1 MVYPTA
7 SLRHILVIRLAK
19 RHNMLH
25 DDSTFRSFI
34 EYAFSSERKRNM
46 RIITISRQFG
56 SGGRE
61 LGERLAK
68 ELDWDYYDKEIIES
82 LVEKHDLD
90 EEYVR
95 EILSRH
101 GWHHIQL
108 TYRHSFSQLMINPT
122 LHINVLL
129 RQSEI
134 IREIAAAGNDCVIV
148 GRDADVIL
156 HELNPFRLLVCA
168 DMDSRLERCMRYE
181 ERKEPE
187 ERLSQKD
194 VLRNIRRIDKDRMF
208 TREVLTGKSRNDHS
222 AFDLIIN
229 ASGRDM
235 KKLSHALADF
245 SLHWFEDSAHEN

>member
-34 EYAFSSERKRNM
+34 EYAFSGERKKNM

-156 HELNPFRLLVCA
+156 HELNVDYEHLGVNKPQTVTLAEDGTISGAYAGTWSLTDGTPYIDLVI
-168 DMDSRLERCMRYE
+168 DGVTYSGVTLEME
-181 ERKEPE
+181 IENTN
-187 ERLSQKD
+187 
-194 VLRNIRRIDKDRMF
+194 VVTMTF
-208 TREVLTGKSRNDHS
+208 TALGESNQLTIWGSK
-222 AFDLIIN
+222 AV
-229 ASGRDM
+229 
-235 KKLSHALADF
+235 
-245 SLHWFEDSAHEN
+245 E